1 MTFKA
6 SKLIVFYTDNV
17 DNTEYLDKRDGGDR
31 NTTIKN
37 TIVDLAYRSQYE
49 EKCINI
55 ATNGIM
61 VVPDSGIGKEY
72 IPPHRIEKIKI
83 IGD

>member
-1 MTFKA
+1 MKA
-6 SKLIVFYTDNV
+6 SKLVVFYIDNI
-17 DNTEYLDKRDGGDR
+17 DNNEYLDKRR
-31 NTTIKN
+31 NTTLKN
-37 TIVDLAYRSQYE
+37 TIVDLAYPSQYE
-49 EKCINI
+49 DKCINI

-83 IGD
+83 I